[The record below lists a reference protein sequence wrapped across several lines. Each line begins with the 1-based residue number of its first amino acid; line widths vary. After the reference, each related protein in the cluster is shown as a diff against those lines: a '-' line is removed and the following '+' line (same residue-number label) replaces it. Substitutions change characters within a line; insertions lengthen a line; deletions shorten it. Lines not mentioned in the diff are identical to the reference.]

1 MPGGQGRPGWA
12 LVRPCPKCGGH
23 GDACRCAKVATK
35 PKDARPT
42 IRMRIEKRSGK
53 SVTVLA
59 ATLVQEAAL
68 RALASDLKT
77 RLAAGGTLKGAE
89 IELQGDHRERLREL
103 LREQG
108 FLVKG

>member
-1 MPGGQGRPGWA
+1 MPAERGRPGWA
-12 LVRPCPKCGGH
+12 LVRPCPKCGCH
-23 GDACRCAKVATK
+23 GEACRCAAATKK

-59 ATLVQEAAL
+59 ATLIQESTL

-77 RLAAGGTLKGAE
+77 RLAAGGTVKGAE
-89 IELQGDHRERLREL
+89 IELQGDHRERLRDL

-108 FLVKG
+108 LLVKG

>member
-1 MPGGQGRPGWA
+1 VSGERGRPGWA
-12 LVRPCPKCGGH
+12 LVRPCPKCGRH
-23 GDACRCAKVATK
+23 GDACRCATAPAK

-59 ATLVQEAAL
+59 ASLVDERTL
-68 RALASDLKT
+68 RGLASDLKA

-89 IELQGDHRERLREL
+89 IELQGDHRERLRDI

-108 FLVKG
+108 LLVKG

>member
-1 MPGGQGRPGWA
+1 MPAERDRPGWA
-12 LVRPCPKCGGH
+12 LVRPCPKCGRH
-23 GDACRCAKVATK
+23 GDACRCAAAAPKS
-35 PKDARPT
+35 KDARAT
-42 IRMRIEKRSGK
+42 IRMRIEKRAGK

-59 ATLVQEAAL
+59 ASLTDEPTL
-68 RALASDLKT
+68 RGLASDLKA

-103 LREQG
+103 LKERG